1 MNEGK
6 KQYVFL
12 DKIFFVMQKK
22 FLFNEVRPLEESEV
36 LRELSLLRYHQRL
49 IVEML
54 DRPDKEFYK
63 LVIYYGL
70 TEVEVK
76 EFFDLCESL
85 NMKLEEQKAEGFVY
99 FHPLYRLF
107 LERLNKKLSAKEVI
121 HACIS
126 QKLYKPL
133 MAELENYL

>member
-6 KQYVFL
+6 KQYVFK
-12 DKIFFVMQKK
+12 DN
-22 FLFNEVRPLEESEV
+22 FLGRKVLSNEVKPMEDSEV
-36 LRELSLLRYHQRL
+36 LKELSILRYHQRL

-54 DRPDKEFYK
+54 DRSDKEFYK

-70 TEVEVK
+70 SEVEVK
-76 EFFDLCESL
+76 EFFDLCERL
-85 NMKLEEQKAEGFVY
+85 NMELEAQKAEGFVY

-107 LERLNKKLSAKEVI
+107 LERLNIKLSAKEVI

-126 QKLYKPL
+126 QKLYKTL
-133 MAELENYL
+133 MEELGNYI